1 MSENSN
7 NFRISGQESS
17 STTSSISSSAAPTP
31 YHQSTESGSRFF
43 RQTSN
48 DARFSSTS
56 GSLEFLSRRGS
67 NPDTPDNTDSFI
79 NSARSNQ
86 SISSN
91 LQTSPQQIPE
101 RSKQTCACSCTGW
114 AEVCIRR
121 PTGNIS
127 WIMRVQN
134 QISVDTP
141 NEVPLQDLI
150 TLFMPSMG
158 SVFGSEFLSDNSF
171 LNSSTLSPETI
182 IDHQRK
188 ISVLSTELSDVD
200 KSQDELKKNEEKIL
214 PATQKSVS
222 PPSESATSPIDI
234 PKQSQPKKELAGS
247 FSDVEPEKDEENSD
261 VAFEDDE
268 SRLRNP
274 VRRVNSSPEMSSSWK
289 NPFLGQKGP
298 IGSGSGAGI
307 MGQEDEVSNIEG
319 EQQQKKK
326 SFGKDMRVSCEA
338 IPEEIAGSTPP
349 SHPDSVKEV
358 DSSLHPKVLIASAT
372 AVMAKPATLVPSSSF
387 PTETTPDTKQ
397 QSLQTHSQSPPKKQ
411 LSADDA
417 IMPAKADQPAT
428 SKLKL
433 PMDMPKVTT
442 KPPHSPAPLSPRLL
456 AKNAANK
463 IASTQFAPSVGSG
476 TSNTNDMF
484 HRGRSKTISVVREHD
499 NRDTSKWTF
508 RGSKFYVKSNEN
520 DLKTPKIPARS
531 GISPSSVFLQL
542 YNTGPN
548 SSIDHPIHIGANN
561 AKAIGL
567 LDLIPPFETHKIGVL
582 YVGPGQC
589 ANETEIL
596 KNRYGSFRYTQFLK
610 NLGTLVSLKDA
621 KEHNLFVNMDSTG
634 KDGNFTYI
642 WQDDIVQVTFHVA
655 TLMPNKEQDPLCNEK
670 KKHIGNDYVTIV
682 YKESNEEYNLNTIK
696 VMELKKIFAIDHF
709 WLTFFCGF

>member
-1 MSENSN
+1 
-7 NFRISGQESS
+7 
-17 STTSSISSSAAPTP
+17 
-31 YHQSTESGSRFF
+31 
-43 RQTSN
+43 
-48 DARFSSTS
+48 
-56 GSLEFLSRRGS
+56 
-67 NPDTPDNTDSFI
+67 
-79 NSARSNQ
+79 
-86 SISSN
+86 
-91 LQTSPQQIPE
+91 
-101 RSKQTCACSCTGW
+101 
-114 AEVCIRR
+114 
-121 PTGNIS
+121 
-127 WIMRVQN
+127 MRVQN
-134 QISVDTP
+134 QMSVDTP
-141 NEVPLQDLI
+141 NEMPLQDLI
-150 TLFMPSMG
+150 TLFMPSLG
-158 SVFGSEFLSDNSF
+158 GVFGSDFLADSSF

-188 ISVLSTELSDVD
+188 IAVLSNELSDVR
-200 KSQDELKKNEEKIL
+200 SQEEQKKKKKEAENSDL
-214 PATQKSVS
+214 PVKQKSIS
-222 PPSESATSPIDI
+222 PPSETVTSPIDI
-234 PKQSQPKKELAGS
+234 PKQSQPKKEAAGS
-247 FSDVEPEKDEENSD
+247 FSDVEPEKDDENPD

-268 SRLRNP
+268 ASRLRNP

-289 NPFLGQKGP
+289 NPFLGQKNP
-298 IGSGSGAGI
+298 IGSNAGSGT
-307 MGQEDEVSNIEG
+307 GQDDDGANVEG

-349 SHPDSVKEV
+349 SQPDSVKEV
-358 DSSLHPKVLIASAT
+358 ESSLHPKVLVASAT
-372 AVMAKPATLVPSSSF
+372 AVTAKPATLVPSSSF
-387 PTETTPDTKQ
+387 PTNETVTDTK
-397 QSLQTHSQSPPKKQ
+397 QSLQTHSQSPPIKQ
-411 LSADDA
+411 HSADDA
-417 IMPAKADQPAT
+417 LMPCKSDQKADQPAT

-463 IASTQFAPSVGSG
+463 IASIQFAPSAGAA
-476 TSNTNDMF
+476 SNNGDAY

-499 NRDTSKWTF
+499 NRDNSKWTF
-508 RGSKFYVKSNEN
+508 RG
-520 DLKTPKIPARS
+520 TRT

-548 SSIDHPIHIGANN
+548 SSVDHPIHIGANN
-561 AKAIGL
+561 AKAITL

-589 ANETEIL
+589 ANETDIL
-596 KNRYGSFRYTQFLK
+596 KNRYGSYRYTQFLK

-634 KDGNFTYI
+634 RDGNFTYI

-655 TLMPNKEQDPLCNEK
+655 TLMPNKEQDPLCHEK

-696 VMELKKIFAIDHF
+696 GQFNYACVIVEPMELNSNRIFVRSKEDVSRYVGYSEPKIVSDSSAPLLARQLALHANLASLVSQSLKTKNQSPYASNWLERLRKIKHLRAKLLKDNISSTSDHSGNSTTSSGIDSP
-709 WLTFFCGF
+709 WLKEDFTTYTQ